1 MTMVVI
7 GLVGRIGAG
16 KSTVARMFADRGA
29 TVIDADALAHE
40 VLDDPAVIREIVE
53 RFGADVLDTG
63 GRIRRGTLA
72 GLVFGPG
79 EAGEEG
85 LRALE
90 GIVHPRVRQRIEAR
104 LAGIRDGHIEEKQQ
118 QFVVLDVPLL
128 MQAGWADLCDR
139 LVVVECEDPVRRQR
153 LAVRGWS
160 EAEVAARDL
169 AWERDYTR
177 PPQAG
182 KTTSVDASGDPDYT
196 EAQVAGICDD
206 WRGI

>member
-16 KSTVARMFADRGA
+16 KSTVARIFADRGA

-40 VLDDPAVIREIVE
+40 VLDEPAVIRAIVE

-63 GRIRRGTLA
+63 GRIQRETLA

-79 EAGEEG
+79 EAGAEG

-90 GIVHPRVRQRIEAR
+90 GIVHPRVRQRVEER
-104 LAGIRDGHIEEKQQ
+104 LAGIREGHIEEQQ
-118 QFVVLDVPLL
+118 QEFVVLDVPLL

-139 LVVVECEDPVRRQR
+139 LVVVDCEDPVRRQR
-153 LAVRGWS
+153 LAARGWS
-160 EAEVAARDL
+160 EAEAAARDH
-169 AWERDYTR
+169 AWERGYTR
-177 PPQAG
+177 PPVAG
-182 KTTSVDASGDPDYT
+182 KTICVDASGDLAYT
-196 EAQVAGICDD
+196 RFQVSRICDD